1 MTLRAFSIPCFSIPS
16 VARHAGLLAALT
28 LVSGAALAQTN
39 APLTGSPGGSPG
51 VPSAATATV
60 PAPAA
65 VDSGLAARP
74 VVRQVSTPMPVSGAD
89 TAAPPQG
96 PAFAAPRPS
105 AAAPAP
111 VDEGPAG
118 TGGITRALL
127 TAQAD
132 GRRAAPAQPTLGVV
146 ATAAFDRYLDSFK
159 LPIPQWFQQRVKTD
173 ESQ

>member
-1 MTLRAFSIPCFSIPS
+1 MMLRDFSILSLAWPVRRQRAKAALRAI
-16 VARHAGLLAALT
+16 GTLAALT

-39 APLTGSPGGSPG
+39 APLTGSP
-51 VPSAATATV
+51 AAPPAGTA
-60 PAPAA
+60 PAPAPA
-65 VDSGLAARP
+65 DSSLAARP
-74 VVRQVSTPMPVSGAD
+74 VVRQVSTPMPVSAAD

-105 AAAPAP
+105 AAPAP
-111 VDEGPAG
+111 VDEGPTG

-127 TAQAD
+127 TAQGD

-159 LPIPQWFQQRVKTD
+159 LPIPQWFQQRVQTD